1 MVAAEIVRRRTMTTT
16 RSMLLACVLAWCTA
30 WLSGCASL
38 PARQPP
44 PPAYALAD
52 VGATSLARVAAASMP
67 ADAQDR
73 SGLRMLPEGPFSL
86 DARLALA
93 ARAEKSL
100 DLQYYQLQSDSVG
113 FRLLRAVRDAAARGV
128 RVRLLV
134 DDFYTAGQ
142 DELFGTLAA
151 YPNVQVR
158 LFNPLPERKGN
169 FVGRFIGS
177 ASAFSRINHRMHN
190 KLFIADNSISVAGGR
205 NIGDEYFMQSETAN
219 FIDADVLATG
229 PVVRAHSAAF
239 DLYWNSAYVWPIEQ
253 VVPPFLAPED
263 ARQRFETL
271 IGPEPEPV
279 AVRTHDVLGKTPLQT
294 QLAEGRLDLLFAKAT
309 VVVDQ
314 PDKIERKD
322 AAAQFAGSVTQH
334 VMDLM
339 DSARQQVL
347 IISPYF
353 IPGRRGM
360 ERLGRAVG
368 NGVKVTIYTNSLAS
382 TDEPLVYLG
391 YARYRDDLLK
401 LGFEIYEVA
410 PHRGASTNLGA
421 FGTSISRLHAK
432 ISVVDDDRIFVG
444 SMNLDSRSA
453 RINTEIGLIVE
464 SAEVVREF
472 RRLIPA
478 RGFQSAY
485 RLRLSDSGRVEWL
498 EPREDGGYTVHH
510 DNPGTNWIAE
520 FWNWFNALFVGEEQL

>member
-1 MVAAEIVRRRTMTTT
+1 MVAAST
-16 RSMLLACVLAWCTA
+16 
-30 WLSGCASL
+30 
-38 PARQPP
+38 
-44 PPAYALAD
+44 
-52 VGATSLARVAAASMP
+52 P
-67 ADAQDR
+67 ADATAK

-93 ARAEKSL
+93 QAAEKSL
-100 DLQYYQLQSDSVG
+100 DVQYYQLQSDGVG
-113 FRLLRAVRDAAARGV
+113 FRLLRALRDAAGRGV

-142 DELFGTLAA
+142 DELFSALNA

-158 LFNPLPERKGN
+158 LFNPLPARGDA
-169 FVGRFIGS
+169 FVGRFLAS
-177 ASAFSRINHRMHN
+177 AYAFSRINHRMHN
-190 KLFIADNSISVAGGR
+190 KLFVADNSVSVAGGR

-229 PVVRAHSAAF
+229 PVVRDQSAAF
-239 DLYWNSAYVWPIEQ
+239 DRYWNSAQVWPIEQ
-253 VVPPFLAPED
+253 IVPPDLAPPQ
-263 ARQRFETL
+263 ARQRFDAL
-271 IGPEPEPV
+271 IGEPLP
-279 AVRTHDVLGKTPLQT
+279 AVVVRAHDVLGKTAVDQQLQ
-294 QLAEGRLDLLFAKAT
+294 EGRLDLMFAKAT
-309 VVVDQ
+309 VVVDD
-314 PDKIERKD
+314 PDKITRTTP
-322 AAAQFAGSVTQH
+322 AQQFAGSVTER
-334 VMDLM
+334 VLDLM
-339 DSARQQVL
+339 DSARSQVL

-368 NGVKVTIYTNSLAS
+368 NGVKVTIFTNSLSS

-410 PHRGASTNLGA
+410 PQHGARTQLGA

-432 ISVVDDDRIFVG
+432 ISVIDDDRIFVG

-453 RINTEIGLIVE
+453 RINTEIGLVVE

-478 RGFQSAY
+478 QGFQSAY
-485 RLRLSDSGRVEWL
+485 RLRLSDAGRVEWL
-498 EPREDGGYTVHH
+498 ERGDDDRLIVHT
-510 DNPGTNWIAE
+510 DNPGTSWAAE
-520 FWNWFNALFVGEEQL
+520 LWNWLRSLLVDEEQL

>member
-1 MVAAEIVRRRTMTTT
+1 M
-16 RSMLLACVLAWCTA
+16 A

-44 PPAYALAD
+44 PAAYALSD
-52 VGATSLARVAAASMP
+52 VDATALARLAAASTP
-67 ADAQDR
+67 AGSTGK

-86 DARLALA
+86 DARLSLA
-93 ARAEKSL
+93 AAAQKSL

-142 DELFGTLAA
+142 DELFGALDA
-151 YPNVQVR
+151 YPNVEVR
-158 LFNPLPERKGN
+158 LFNPLPERKGS
-169 FVGRFIGS
+169 FLGRFIGS

-229 PVVRAHSAAF
+229 PVVREQSAAF
-239 DLYWNSAYVWPIEQ
+239 DLYWNSAHVWPIAQ
-253 VVPPFLAPED
+253 VVPPYLAPER
-263 ARQRFETL
+263 ARERFDE
-271 IGPEPEPV
+271 IVGAPPPDI
-279 AVRTHDVLGKTPLQT
+279 AVRSQDALGKTAVRQ
-294 QLAEGRLDLLFAKAT
+294 QLAEGRLDLMFAKAT
-309 VVVDQ
+309 VLVDD
-314 PDKIERKD
+314 PDKITRTHADERL
-322 AAAQFAGSVTQH
+322 AGSVTLR
-334 VMDLM
+334 VMELM
-339 DSARQQVL
+339 DSARSQVL

-353 IPGRRGM
+353 IPGRIGM
-360 ERLGRAVG
+360 QRLGRAVG
-368 NGVKVTIYTNSLAS
+368 NGVKVTIYTNSLSS

-410 PHRGASTNLGA
+410 PHLGSATHLGA
-421 FGTSISRLHAK
+421 FGSSISRLHAK

-453 RINTEIGLIVE
+453 RINTEIGLVVE

-472 RRLIPA
+472 KRLIPA

-498 EPREDGGYTVHH
+498 EPREDGGFTVHT
-510 DNPGTNWIAE
+510 DNPGTSWMAE
-520 FWNWFNALFVGEEQL
+520 IWNWLSSLFVGEEQL

>member
-1 MVAAEIVRRRTMTTT
+1 MTTT
-16 RSMLLACVLAWCTA
+16 RSLLLACLLACAA
-30 WLSGCASL
+30 WLTGCAAL
-38 PARQPP
+38 PDRQQPP
-44 PPAYALAD
+44 PTHALAD
-52 VGATSLARVAAASMP
+52 VGGTTLARLAAASTP
-67 ADAQDR
+67 AEAGGK

-93 ARAEKSL
+93 AAAQKSL
-100 DLQYYQLQSDSVG
+100 DVQYYQLQSDSVG
-113 FRLLRAVRDAAARGV
+113 FRLLQALRDAAARGV

-142 DELFGTLAA
+142 DELFSTLNAN
-151 YPNVQVR
+151 PNVEVR
-158 LFNPLPERKGN
+158 LFNPLPERKGS

-177 ASAFSRINHRMHN
+177 AGAFRRINHRMHN
-190 KLFIADNSISVAGGR
+190 KLFVADNSISVSGGR

-229 PVVRAHSAAF
+229 PVVREQSAAF
-239 DLYWNSAYVWPIEQ
+239 DLYWNSAHVWPIAQ
-253 VVPPFLAPED
+253 VVPPFLAPAQLRARFDEIVGPVQPDIVLRPHD
-263 ARQRFETL
+263 A
-271 IGPEPEPV
+271 
-279 AVRTHDVLGKTPLQT
+279 LGKTAVSK
-294 QLAEGRLDLLFAKAT
+294 QLADGRLDLMFAKAS
-309 VVVDQ
+309 VLVDD
-314 PDKIERKD
+314 PDKITRTDPD
-322 AAAQFAGSVTQH
+322 ARLAGSVTLR
-334 VMDLM
+334 VMELM
-339 DSARQQVL
+339 DSARSQVL

-353 IPGRRGM
+353 IPGRLGM
-360 ERLGRAVG
+360 QRLGRAVG

-410 PHRGASTNLGA
+410 PHRGGTTNLGA

-432 ISVVDDDRIFVG
+432 IAVIDDDRIFVG
-444 SMNLDSRSA
+444 SMNSDSRSA
-453 RINTEIGLIVE
+453 RINTEIGLVVE

-498 EPREDGGYTVHH
+498 EPRDDGGFTVHH
-510 DNPGTNWIAE
+510 DNPGTNWMAE
-520 FWNWFNALFVGEEQL
+520 IWNWFSSLFVGEEQL

>member
-1 MVAAEIVRRRTMTTT
+1 MTTP
-16 RSMLLACVLAWCTA
+16 RSLLLACLLAWCVA
-30 WLSGCASL
+30 WLTGCAAL
-38 PARQPP
+38 PARQAPP
-44 PPAYALAD
+44 PTHALTE
-52 VGATSLARVAAASMP
+52 VGATRLARVAAASTP
-67 ADAQDR
+67 AQAMGK

-93 ARAEKSL
+93 ASAEKSL

-113 FRLLRAVRDAAARGV
+113 FRLLRALRDAAARGV

-142 DELFGTLAA
+142 DELFGLLAA
-151 YPNVQVR
+151 HPNVEVR
-158 LFNPLPERKGN
+158 LFNPLPERKGS

-177 ASAFSRINHRMHN
+177 ASVFSRINHRMHN
-190 KLFIADNSISVAGGR
+190 KLFIADNSMSVAGGR

-229 PVVRAHSAAF
+229 PVVREQSAAF
-239 DLYWNSAYVWPIEQ
+239 DLYWNSAHVWPIEQ
-253 VVPPFLAPED
+253 LVPPLLAPEAARRRFD
-263 ARQRFETL
+263 A
-271 IGPEPEPV
+271 IVGPEAPPLE
-279 AVRTHDVLGKTPLQT
+279 VRPHDVLGKTPVHR
-294 QLAEGRLDLLFAKAT
+294 QLAEGRLDLMFAKAS
-309 VVVDQ
+309 VLVDD
-314 PDKIERKD
+314 PDKITRRD
-322 AAAQFAGSVTQH
+322 ADARLAGSVTQH
-334 VMDLM
+334 VLDLM
-339 DSARQQVL
+339 DSARSQLL

-353 IPGRRGM
+353 IPGRLGM
-360 ERLGRAVG
+360 QRLGRAVG
-368 NGVKVTIYTNSLAS
+368 NGIRVTIYTNSLSS

-410 PHRGASTNLGA
+410 PHRGNTTHLGA

-453 RINTEIGLIVE
+453 RINTEIGLVVE

-498 EPREDGGYTVHH
+498 EPREDGGFTVHH

-520 FWNWFNALFVGEEQL
+520 LWNWFSSLFVGEEQL